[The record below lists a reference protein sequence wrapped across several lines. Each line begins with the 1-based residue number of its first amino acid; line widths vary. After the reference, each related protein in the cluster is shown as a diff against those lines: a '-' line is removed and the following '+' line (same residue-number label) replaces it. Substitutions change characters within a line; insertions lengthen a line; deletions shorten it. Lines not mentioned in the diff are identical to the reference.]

1 MWKHKMVKEGLDLQG
16 WNAVKENLLSE
27 FGQGEKDY
35 TLKEKLALLQSV
47 GKGPYEDSQAYLV
60 RIRCLVSLLTNNKI
74 PTESIN
80 QLPGV
85 NDTWVRVLFLFGLD
99 DIEQVNTALHL
110 AWEIRVMGHGGQIF
124 EITRKAFL
132 NKGQI

>member
-1 MWKHKMVKEGLDLQG
+1 MWKHKMVKDGLDLQG

-110 AWEIRVMGHGGQIF
+110 AWEIRVMGH
-124 EITRKAFL
+124 
-132 NKGQI
+132 KGH

>member
-1 MWKHKMVKEGLDLQG
+1 MVKEGIDLQG

-80 QLPGV
+80 HLPGV

-99 DIEQVNTALHL
+99 DIEQVYIQFTA
-110 AWEIRVMGHGGQIF
+110 F
-124 EITRKAFL
+124 TTRRDQPSNSKLICSTF
-132 NKGQI
+132 